1 MRWTQRGFQTVATW
15 AAVVLWALAF
25 GVALVTADPL
35 PGPELALGAAV
46 RMALL
51 ALLWSF
57 AARIVLRHWW
67 PGTGARMSAM
77 DPPARLLAAA
87 VAALPDGRREWGL
100 AMTAELAEVP
110 GRSARWRFAISGVRA
125 TLWLPP
131 AGGWPVLAL
140 VAGAVV
146 AAVTVAGPAVGA
158 AMPGLAVFAVA
169 FTGLVGALAVRAVA
183 RPRRLRPPAPVP
195 AVLVAGG
202 VAASIAATVIFLR
215 REPTTVESL
224 PPGWAVFLAV
234 VLAGCLWAAVA
245 ARRALGTNRRA
256 ARLGAAAGVALA
268 ICFLLETRADTADLA
283 EPFKGVLTLQIM
295 AAAVIIFFLP
305 ALVATA
311 ADRSFRSGV
320 QAAVWTVSA
329 AMPLTYAVWLLE
341 GLRRHAID
349 GTLLDGALGPVGTN
363 LGDARWALVGILLIG
378 LPLAVVAAGIVA
390 ANVLPPAQPNGATP
404 RS

>member
-1 MRWTQRGFQTVATW
+1 
-15 AAVVLWALAF
+15 
-25 GVALVTADPL
+25 
-35 PGPELALGAAV
+35 
-46 RMALL
+46 
-51 ALLWSF
+51 
-57 AARIVLRHWW
+57 
-67 PGTGARMSAM
+67 
-77 DPPARLLAAA
+77 
-87 VAALPDGRREWGL
+87 
-100 AMTAELAEVP
+100 
-110 GRSARWRFAISGVRA
+110 
-125 TLWLPP
+125 
-131 AGGWPVLAL
+131 
-140 VAGAVV
+140 
-146 AAVTVAGPAVGA
+146 
-158 AMPGLAVFAVA
+158 
-169 FTGLVGALAVRAVA
+169 
-183 RPRRLRPPAPVP
+183 
-195 AVLVAGG
+195 
-202 VAASIAATVIFLR
+202 
-215 REPTTVESL
+215 
-224 PPGWAVFLAV
+224 VFLAV

-349 GTLLDGALGPVGTN
+349 GTLLDGELGPVGTN

-378 LPLAVVAAGIVA
+378 LPLAVVAAGIAA